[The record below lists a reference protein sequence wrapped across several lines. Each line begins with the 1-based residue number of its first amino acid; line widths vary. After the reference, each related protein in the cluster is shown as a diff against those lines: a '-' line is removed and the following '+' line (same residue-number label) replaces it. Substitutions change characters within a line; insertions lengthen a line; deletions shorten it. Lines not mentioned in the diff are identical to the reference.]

1 MSVAFQQKFST
12 GLFGGEG
19 FIMQKLTGQGR
30 AFLEIDGSAV
40 EYELSAGERIIVDTG
55 YLAMMDASCTMDVQA
70 IRGVKNVLLGHL
82 SGENNTPEL
91 AYASA
96 LAALQTAGVEPGSV
110 ALRVLRRGVS
120 SPLLNL

>member
-1 MSVAFQQKFST
+1 M
-12 GLFGGEG
+12 LLGGSYPE
-19 FIMQKLTGQGR
+19 
-30 AFLEIDGSAV
+30 
-40 EYELSAGERIIVDTG
+40 ELKRRITHGI
-55 YLAMMDASCTMDVQA
+55 
-70 IRGVKNVLLGHL
+70 GHL
-82 SGENNTPEL
+82 SNDACGEAIVAFMHPGLKNLFLAHLSGNNNTPEL